1 MTSDAQKAAERLGVR
16 FARCAQCDGQYV
28 WHEEETFSVM
38 TNPPDGGD
46 YDDGNNDIVFCC
58 SHLCASRKLATLP
71 ADTGIIWRGGKCGG
85 TLMPSLEEP

>member
-16 FARCAQCDGQYV
+16 FARCAQCDGQFV
-28 WHEEETFSVM
+28 WHEEETFSV
-38 TNPPDGGD
+38 T
-46 YDDGNNDIVFCC
+46 DGNDDIVFCC